1 MARWKKPTPAE
12 TRIARQ
18 LLADRARR
26 GELRLPEA
34 TVDIR
39 KAFGLNQEEFGK
51 LVGLSRRQV
60 AEIEAGTA
68 NSTRDTM
75 ERIGRLFGFTLG
87 LVPRAQPD
95 EADDD
100 QNTPSSGP

>member
-1 MARWKKPTPAE
+1 MARWKKPTPDE

-34 TVDIR
+34 TVEIR

-51 LVGLSRRQV
+51 LVGLNRRQV

-68 NSTRDTM
+68 NSTRDTL

-87 LVPRAQPD
+87 LVPRAQSDD
-95 EADDD
+95 ETD
-100 QNTPSSGP
+100 QSALSSD